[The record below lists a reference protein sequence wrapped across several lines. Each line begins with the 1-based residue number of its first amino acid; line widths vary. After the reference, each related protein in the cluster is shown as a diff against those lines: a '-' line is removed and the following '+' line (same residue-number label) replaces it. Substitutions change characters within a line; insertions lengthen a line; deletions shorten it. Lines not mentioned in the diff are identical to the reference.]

1 MSNYESMTR
10 RQELEKI
17 VYKSGTDNDLKAK
30 QLIDEIIFLE
40 VQMQDLRELPF
51 IKVNPKNPMQQ
62 KATPAAKMYKETL
75 QQYNNSLRLLFR
87 LTGDMGESD
96 EESPLRRWAKSR
108 EEVI

>member
-1 MSNYESMTR
+1 MTR

-17 VYKSGTDNDLKAK
+17 VCKTGTDNDIKSN

-40 VQMQDLRELPF
+40 VQMLDLRTLPF

-62 KATPAAKMYKETL
+62 KATPAAKLYKETL

-87 LTGDMGESD
+87 LTGDMGET
-96 EESPLRRWAKSR
+96 EEDSPLRRWVKSR
-108 EEVI
+108 EL

>member
-1 MSNYESMTR
+1 MTR

-17 VYKSGTDNDLKAK
+17 VNKSGTDNDLKAK

-87 LTGDMGESD
+87 LTGDMGEND

-108 EEVI
+108 EEVL

>member
-1 MSNYESMTR
+1 MTR

-17 VYKSGTDNDLKAK
+17 VCKSGTDNDLKAK
-30 QLIDEIIFLE
+30 RLIDEIIFLE

-87 LTGDMGESD
+87 LTGDMGEND

-108 EEVI
+108 EGWKE

>member
-1 MSNYESMTR
+1 MTR

-17 VYKSGTDNDLKAK
+17 VNKSGTDNDLKAK

-40 VQMQDLRELPF
+40 VQMQDLKELPF

-87 LTGDMGESD
+87 LTGDMGES
-96 EESPLRRWAKSR
+96 EEDSPLRRWVKSR
-108 EEVI
+108 EGFTE

>member
-1 MSNYESMTR
+1 MTR

-17 VYKSGTDNDLKAK
+17 VNKSGTDNDLKAK

-87 LTGDMGESD
+87 LTGDMGEND

-108 EEVI
+108 EGWQE

>member
-1 MSNYESMTR
+1 MTR

-17 VYKSGTDNDLKAK
+17 VNKSGTDNDLKAK

-87 LTGDMGESD
+87 LTGDMSEND
-96 EESPLRRWAKSR
+96 EESPLRRWVKSR
-108 EEVI
+108 EGLEL